1 MNCIDND
8 CKYLFTQLG
17 NWYCNIKRCEIPDDI
32 DITQCDDF
40 VQARTCINCKHSEII
55 DCYDNVKITDNRI
68 LKLMCLINRI
78 TNHNYL
84 TNLVIEGESIDEIKE
99 EILKEY
105 IERKDIIPIQLVQE
119 IFNV

>member
-1 MNCIDND
+1 ME
-8 CKYLFTQLG
+8 QLEKDF
-17 NWYCNIKRCEIPDDI
+17 YKMFNIEGYKKPIKCDI
-32 DITQCDDF
+32 YNIEDIIGKGCPH
-40 VQARTCINCKHSEII
+40 APCINCKHSEII

-84 TNLVIEGESIDEIKE
+84 TNLIVEGESIDEIKE
-99 EILKEY
+99 EVLKEY